1 MAAGLP
7 KARSDVD
14 NQSGSLS
21 VSLRNI
27 FDAIDQ
33 FKLFLDSTPDA
44 ELEAAP
50 YNYTAGDVA
59 TLKSAYNDLAKLG
72 RIYRGAD
79 TQSSAYDFRTFAHQL
94 TGVL

>member
-7 KARSDVD
+7 KARADVD
-14 NQSGSLS
+14 NQSGTLA

-44 ELEAAP
+44 DLTSAP
-50 YNYTAGDVA
+50 YNYTSQDVA

-72 RIYRGAD
+72 QIYRGEIG
-79 TQSSAYDFRTFAHQL
+79 QSPAYDFRTFAHQL

>member
-1 MAAGLP
+1 MSVGFP
-7 KARSDVD
+7 KAQADVD
-14 NQSGSLS
+14 DRAGSLS
-21 VSLRNI
+21 VSLRNT

-44 ELEAAP
+44 DLIKAP
-50 YNYTAGDVA
+50 YNYTSQDVA

-72 RIYRGAD
+72 QIYRGEID
-79 TQSSAYDFRTFAHQL
+79 QSPAYDFRTFAHQL